1 MTNPFQTHLLDP
13 HIDQLLDQIVIGS
26 NLGGSSSVRVR
37 PMGRRQLESVWL
49 LLILRE
55 RQGEATVR
63 ITRYAIAVTSLLI
76 NDTNFTDRT
85 YAYVPVWRQRHLE
98 DHQVQEQPIGLVV
111 KVTLFLMSLLQPI
124 DL

>member
-1 MTNPFQTHLLDP
+1 MTNPCQTHLLDP

-76 NDTNFTDRT
+76 NDTNFTEHMRMYLFGDNGILRI
-85 YAYVPVWRQRHLE
+85 VWFSCGQQRLI
-98 DHQVQEQPIGLVV
+98 V
-111 KVTLFLMSLLQPI
+111 
-124 DL
+124 